1 MATVFIVFAQPIS
14 CERPDYVYARGAASD
29 LAMETVA
36 AVSLS
41 VYHTT
46 LTVVASKEIIIA
58 GAI

>member
-1 MATVFIVFAQPIS
+1 MSTQG
-14 CERPDYVYARGAASD
+14 RLASD